1 MEDRSSGLED
11 KVDVIEKIRKKRMKY
26 EQNMQELWTPLKDQ
40 ICKSWV

>member
-11 KVDVIEKIRKKRMKY
+11 KVDVIEKIKY
-26 EQNMQELWTPLKDQ
+26 EQSMQELWTPLKDQ